1 MATAVQA
8 TLAVWAAF
16 ELVLRVVE
24 TAQRRGHTGGD
35 RGTRTLIALALA
47 AALAGGAFLEARV
60 GSAPWRLPPVVTSV
74 GVAVMAVGL
83 ALRAWSVLTL
93 GRSFRT
99 TVETSPDQTVV
110 ERGPYRVVRHP
121 SYAGLLLIVL
131 GFEVS
136 TRVWPAVALTLLP
149 LAAVVRRIDVE
160 ERHLLTAL
168 GPAYAS
174 YRARTRRLVPG
185 VW

>member
-1 MATAVQA
+1 MAAAVQI

-24 TAQRRGHTGGD
+24 TVRGQGRTTGD

-47 AALAGGAFLEARV
+47 AALAGGASLENRV
-60 GSAPWRLPPVVTSV
+60 GSAPWHLPPVAMPV
-74 GVAVMAVGL
+74 GVAVMVLGL
-83 ALRAWSVLTL
+83 GLRAWAVLTL
-93 GRSFRT
+93 GRAFRT

-121 SYAGLLLIVL
+121 SYSGLLLIVL

-136 TRVWPAVALTLLP
+136 TRVWPAIVLTLLP
-149 LAAVVRRIDVE
+149 LVAVVRRIDVE
-160 ERHLLTAL
+160 ERHLVTAL
-168 GPAYAS
+168 GPAYAA
-174 YRARTRRLVPG
+174 YRERTRRLVPG

>member
-1 MATAVQA
+1 MAGAVQI

-24 TAQRRGHTGGD
+24 AVRRQGRTTGD

-47 AALAGGAFLEARV
+47 AAIGGGAFLGLRA
-60 GSAPWRLPPVVTSV
+60 GSAPWLLPPV
-74 GVAVMAVGL
+74 GVAIMLLGL
-83 ALRAWSVLTL
+83 GVRAWAVLTL
-93 GRSFRT
+93 GRAFRT

-121 SYAGLLLIVL
+121 SYSGLLLIVL

-136 TRVWPAVALTLLP
+136 TRVWPAILLTLLP
-149 LAAVVRRIDVE
+149 LAAILRRITVE
-160 ERHLLTAL
+160 ERHLVTGL
-168 GPAYAS
+168 GPAYAD
-174 YRARTRRLVPG
+174 YRERTRRLVPG